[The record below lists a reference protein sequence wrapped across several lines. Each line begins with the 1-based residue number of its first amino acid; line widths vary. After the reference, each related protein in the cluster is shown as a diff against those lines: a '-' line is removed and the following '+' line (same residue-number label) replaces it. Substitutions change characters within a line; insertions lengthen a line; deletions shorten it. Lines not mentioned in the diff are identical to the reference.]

1 MGGEEDS
8 YNQFQDSQQS
18 IPAQNFGSEFVNQ
31 LRDVILETMEER
43 LQKFKQDMG
52 HQHQSEGEFEFGHES
67 ETHGTQQEVTQEDRA
82 VNRVWKDVS
91 RHNPDTFEVG
101 RQPEVAEE

>member
-67 ETHGTQQEVTQEDRA
+67 ETHGTQQEVTQRT
-82 VNRVWKDVS
+82 VLLIKFGKMCLGTILVLLK
-91 RHNPDTFEVG
+91 G
-101 RQPEVAEE
+101 VANLK